1 MTSLLRR
8 ASICAGIAVSGFS
21 ALSQAQDTM
30 TVVPERLPVLRRAP
44 LPVAAAPIVQQS
56 PNGLYKL
63 SITDTG
69 IELVGPKG
77 GVKITDT
84 GIEIGVPT
92 TTRVRIQA
100 SSMDVRSG
108 QDVRLDAGSFITI
121 RSGSSLDL
129 RASTAIQVRGDG
141 GASLIG
147 PQVKLGCATGK
158 GVARA
163 GDPVNTGVSPAVIL
177 PSSTTVQVC

>member
-8 ASICAGIAVSGFS
+8 ASICAGIAVSGLPG
-21 ALSQAQDTM
+21 LSWAQDTM

-84 GIEIGVPT
+84 GIEIGAPN
-92 TTRVRIQA
+92 TTRIRITTG
-100 SSMDVRSG
+100 SMDVRSG
-108 QDVRLDAGSFITI
+108 QDVRLDAGTFMTI
-121 RSGSSLDL
+121 RAGSSLDL

-141 GASLIG
+141 GASVIG
-147 PQVKLGCATGK
+147 PVVKLGCTSGK
-158 GVARA
+158 AVARA
-163 GDPVNTGVSPAVIL
+163 GDPVNTGVILQGSPM
-177 PSSTTVQVC
+177 VQVC